1 MGAIGIAVYD
11 AYGLKDMSLARFAR
25 YPHFPWIMLWITALS

>member
-1 MGAIGIAVYD
+1 MEAIGIAVYD
-11 AYGLKDMSLARFAR
+11 AHSFKDISLARFAR